1 MSRGLHNRLKRLERS
16 CSQQQEVYEA
26 QYRSAEQLCE
36 ECDDPEIIA
45 RYETAVERLR
55 IVEAEAEN
63 QNPGSRQKTLE
74 VLDAEDDLLEAEEE
88 LRAYARARDEAIGS
102 ERRDG
107 TS

>member
-1 MSRGLHNRLKRLERS
+1 MSRGLGNRLGRLERS
-16 CSQQQEVYEA
+16 RSQWQGVYEA
-26 QYRSAEQLCE
+26 QYRSAEQLRE
-36 ECDDPEIIA
+36 ECDDPKIVA

-88 LRAYARARDEAIGS
+88 LRAYARPRDEAIGS
-102 ERRDG
+102 ERRNGD
-107 TS
+107 S